1 MMIGVVP
8 RRYRHDVDTIGDW
21 LELSGTLVTFYGLW
35 FAWNR
40 NSNRRLRQRITRST
54 EYIINRTKHF
64 LAVVFPCLRR
74 SAAVVVSAAEAS
86 AAANNATV
94 SVRSAVDPGRPVLI
108 QIQQLAGQFEA
119 ISNDIH
125 ALRQRIDQVEA
136 TGRSQR
142 TRAEKA
148 AVQAIADL
156 RASSKIDAFTDLSI
170 ALSGILITATGIV
183 FGMVAEGRFS
193 WLPWG

>member
-1 MMIGVVP
+1 M
-8 RRYRHDVDTIGDW
+8 DTIGDW
-21 LELSGTLVTFYGLW
+21 LELGGTLVTFYGLW

-40 NSNRRLRQRITRST
+40 NSNRLLRQRITRST

-64 LAVVFPCLRR
+64 LAVMFPCLRR
-74 SAAVVVSAAEAS
+74 SATVVVLAAEAS
-86 AAANNATV
+86 AAAHNATA
-94 SVRSAVDPGRPVLI
+94 SVQSAVDPGRPVLI

-136 TGRSQR
+136 TGRSQT

-156 RASSKIDAFTDLSI
+156 RANSRIDAFTDLSI